1 MVVFNTKL
9 PGQTVLE
16 YLPESELADPD
27 SNPIEI
33 KGFGEGQVLGW
44 VRGTRL

>member
-27 SNPIEI
+27 DNPIEI
-33 KGFGEGQVLGW
+33 KGFGEGVIDAQ
-44 VRGTRL
+44 

>member
-9 PGQTVLE
+9 PGQSVLQ
-16 YLPESELADPD
+16 YLPESELADHD

-33 KGFGEGQVLGW
+33 KGFGEGVIDAQ
-44 VRGTRL
+44 